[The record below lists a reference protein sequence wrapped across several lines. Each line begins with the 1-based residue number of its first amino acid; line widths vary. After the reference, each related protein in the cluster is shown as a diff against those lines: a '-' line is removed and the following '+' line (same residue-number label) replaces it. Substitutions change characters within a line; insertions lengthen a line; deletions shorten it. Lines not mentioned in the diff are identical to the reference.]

1 MLKELIREVCI
12 LFHLDLTKNLK
23 YDRQTRMIMRKFIA
37 KNANCIDIGC
47 HKGEILQ
54 SMIKLAP
61 DGHHY
66 AFEPIPEMYQ
76 ALLANYSD
84 KTTIYP
90 YALSDQTG
98 STTFQFV
105 KNAPAY
111 SGIRKRQYDIENP
124 DIEEIKVE
132 MKKLDDVIPVETKID
147 FIKIDVEGAEYGVI
161 NGGKKLISKHKPVVI
176 FECGIGASDFYG
188 TKPEDIFNLLAN
200 ETGLSIYTLDRFLSG
215 NNALTVNDFVD
226 LYNTNKEYYFIAA
239 ASSIKKK

>member
-23 YDRQTRMIMRKFIA
+23 YDRQTRMIMRKLIA